1 MANPEQQQGIK
12 EIPVCVAPTAGGQL
26 VGKRVGCGPMRFHD
40 LVETLIP
47 RVPQFEVKNR
57 RLFE

>member
-1 MANPEQQQGIK
+1 
-12 EIPVCVAPTAGGQL
+12 
-26 VGKRVGCGPMRFHD
+26 VGCGPMRFHD